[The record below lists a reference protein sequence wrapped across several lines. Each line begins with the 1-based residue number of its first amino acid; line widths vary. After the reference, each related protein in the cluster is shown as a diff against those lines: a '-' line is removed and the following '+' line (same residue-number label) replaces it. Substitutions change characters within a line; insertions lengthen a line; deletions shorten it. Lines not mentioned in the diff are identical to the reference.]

1 MRYLFIISALLL
13 CCISTATIAQQ
24 KKVLI
29 QGTVIDK
36 KEKVSIPGVNILS
49 GTPLASV
56 GMTNEKGEFSV
67 SVLPDAKL
75 VFSYVGY
82 TTVTQKLDGKT
93 KLTIFMNTSA
103 SYLNETVVVGY
114 QTKSKILS
122 TGSSVVIT
130 GKQIQDVP
138 AGNAMELLQGKV
150 AGLNIQNNNGMPGMR
165 GSINI
170 RGLSNINVS
179 GAGDN
184 AFLTPTSPLF
194 VIDGVPIDDN
204 SSYEYGFQQ
213 AGPGISPVSLIPTED
228 IERIE
233 VLKDAQATSLY
244 GSKGAYG
251 VILITTKRG
260 NSKIP
265 IVSYTSKFFMNT
277 VPQLRKVIGGR
288 DERMMRIDQILRY
301 DTSYY
306 HGLGM
311 INNSAMLSD
320 SLNAYWNNSTDWQS
334 YFYRQ
339 TFNQSHNVDIS
350 GGDQLFNYKVN
361 VGSYAENG
369 ILENTGFTRYNL
381 NMNMQYQPSPRF
393 KLFASI
399 NNALGKNSVGSGNG
413 LLQTGVATGGS
424 SSSLLP
430 APSQFSAVNDL
441 LASLKTQND
450 NKTVNTVTTLDIQY
464 EFIKGLRASTNF
476 SYNFNT
482 ATEDTFRPSSLSNG
496 GGGQSTYFNERR
508 STVYNRNMLSYFKT
522 LNDKHNFTAYVF
534 NEINMNKAKA
544 DKVRLVSNVSDYIQG
559 PYGYGFYNSRGGTL
573 DNFADAR
580 SVAFAGAFTYNYD
593 QKYVID
599 LTYRVDGTSTNGP
612 DAGYSKNPSIGLRWN
627 FFKENLF
634 KDFNWLD
641 YASLKASYGKN
652 INPNGSIYDV
662 YGKYLSGPAYNNNTT
677 VSLDKG
683 VIPNTGLLPT
693 TTMQLNAGF
702 EMGIYKDRLSFTFDT
717 YYKQVDNI
725 LRSKAV
731 ANINSFGSISTN
743 ETSLVNYGY
752 EFSMRG
758 RPLSEG
764 SKVNWTL
771 SFNGAIN
778 KDVLTHLPN
787 GDRELIY
794 DDGRQLI
801 LYRLGMN
808 SLSNVLYNTKGV
820 YATSGAVPV
829 DPLTGLRY
837 RTAGGNP
844 AYFQAGDPYF
854 TDLNGDYIL
863 DNNDLVVVGNS
874 QPRFVGGLGSFAQ
887 YKGFSLNMNFSFTLG
902 RDIINN
908 ALADRLQNFS
918 NPTAP
923 GAMVPLN
930 EYNSWQNPGDI
941 ADFPN
946 GLDFTRQARVQPF
959 RYNQT
964 LFQEDG
970 SYLKLN
976 DVTLSYN
983 LNRKF
988 TQRYGMNS
996 LRIYGTAKNLHT
1008 FSNYSGPNPENVSAL
1023 GRDTSGG
1030 YPNSRSYTLGLSVQF

>member
-1 MRYLFIISALLL
+1 MRYLFILSALLL
-13 CCISTATIAQQ
+13 CCFSTTTIAQQ
-24 KKVLI
+24 KKILI

-36 KEKVSIPGVNILS
+36 KEKVTIPGVNILS
-49 GTPLASV
+49 GSPLVSV
-56 GMTNEKGEFSV
+56 GMTNEKGQFSV
-67 SVLPDAKL
+67 AVAPGEKL
-75 VFSYVGY
+75 VFRYVGY
-82 TTVTQKLDGKT
+82 TTVTENPDGKT
-93 KLTIFMNTSA
+93 KLTVYLSASA

-130 GKQIQDVP
+130 DKQIRDVP
-138 AGNAMELLQGKV
+138 AGNVMELLQGKV

-165 GSINI
+165 GTVNI
-170 RGLSNINVS
+170 RGLSNINIS
-179 GAGDN
+179 GTNDN

-260 NSKIP
+260 NSKVP
-265 IVSYTSKFFMNT
+265 IVSYTSKFFVNT
-277 VPQLRKVIGGR
+277 VPQLRKTIGGK
-288 DERMMRIDQILRY
+288 DERSLRIDQILRF

-311 INNSAMLSD
+311 INNSNMLSD
-320 SLNAYWNNSTDWQS
+320 SLNAYYNNSTDWQS
-334 YFYRQ
+334 YFYRS
-339 TFNQSHNVDIS
+339 TYNQSHNVDVS

-430 APSQFSAVNDL
+430 PPSQFSAVNDL
-441 LASLKTQND
+441 LTSLKTEND

-464 EFIKGLRASTNF
+464 EFIPGLRASTNF

-482 ATEDTFRPSSLSNG
+482 STEDTFKPSALNQG
-496 GGGQSTYFNERR
+496 GGGTSTYFNERR
-508 STVYNRNMLSYFKT
+508 STIYNRNMLSYFKT
-522 LNDKHNFTAYVF
+522 INDKHNFTAYVF
-534 NEINMNKAKA
+534 NEVNMNKKKA
-544 DKVRLVSNVSDYIQG
+544 DKARMNGIVSDDIQG
-559 PYGYGFYNSRGGTL
+559 PFGYNFYNSRGGTL
-573 DNFADAR
+573 NNFADTR

-641 YASLKASYGKN
+641 YASIKGSFGKN
-652 INPNGSIYDV
+652 INPNGTIYDV
-662 YGKYLSGPAYNNNTT
+662 YGKYLSGNKYNNNPT
-677 VSLDKG
+677 VNIDKDI
-683 VIPNTGLLPT
+683 IPNTALMPT

-725 LRSKAV
+725 MRSKGV

-758 RPLSEG
+758 RPLGES

-778 KDVLTHLPN
+778 KDVLTRLPN

-794 DDGRQLI
+794 DDGRQWI
-801 LYRLGMN
+801 LYRLGLN
-808 SLSNVLYNTKGV
+808 SLSNVLYNTSGV
-820 YATSGAVPV
+820 YANNASVPV

-844 AYFQAGDPYF
+844 AYFKAGDPYF

-874 QPRFVGGLGSFAQ
+874 QPRFTGGIGSFVQ
-887 YKGFSLNMNFSFTLG
+887 YKGFSLNVNLSLTIG

-908 ALADRLQNFS
+908 ALADRLQNYKD
-918 NPTAP
+918 PTRE
-923 GAMVPLN
+923 GAMVPIN
-930 EYNSWQNPGDI
+930 EYNAYVNPGDV
-941 ADFPN
+941 AAFPN
-946 GLDFTRQARVQPF
+946 PYDFTRQAQVDPF

-970 SYLKLN
+970 SYIKIN

-983 LNRKF
+983 LNRDF
-988 TQRYGMNS
+988 TRRFGMNS
-996 LRIYGTAKNLHT
+996 FRIYGTAKNLHT
-1008 FSNYSGPNPENVSAL
+1008 FSNYSGPNPESVSAL
-1023 GRDTSGG
+1023 GRDSSGG